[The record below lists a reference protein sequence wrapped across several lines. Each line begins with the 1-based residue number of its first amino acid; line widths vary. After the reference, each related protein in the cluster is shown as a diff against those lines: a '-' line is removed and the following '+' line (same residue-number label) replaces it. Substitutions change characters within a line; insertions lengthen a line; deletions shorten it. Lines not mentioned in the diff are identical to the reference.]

1 MTRSVTMNKKDFKE
15 LIKPIVKEVL
25 AEMFVEIKLHEI
37 IGESIT
43 KVLNDKM
50 LNEAPNKF
58 DQAEDFVDDGIA
70 KKRQL
75 AEYEQF
81 LVDRKMKIIAGDKVQ
96 RKTGKEDFD
105 LREAVLAGR
114 KIQQA
119 ISVPS
124 VTKSSLP
131 RKLFKGSSIMQE
143 LYQDTVNSGFEVEV
157 DAGSDDDLPPL

>member
-1 MTRSVTMNKKDFKE
+1 MKLDRKSLKE
-15 LIKPIVKEVL
+15 ALKPVVKEII
-25 AEMFVEIKLHEI
+25 AEMFVEMKLHET

-81 LVDRKMKIIAGDKVQ
+81 LVDRKMKIITGDKVQ
-96 RKTGKEDFD
+96 RKTSKDDFD

-119 ISVPS
+119 ISAPS
-124 VTKSSLP
+124 AATKSSLP

-157 DAGSDDDLPPL
+157 DAGGCDDLPPLKD